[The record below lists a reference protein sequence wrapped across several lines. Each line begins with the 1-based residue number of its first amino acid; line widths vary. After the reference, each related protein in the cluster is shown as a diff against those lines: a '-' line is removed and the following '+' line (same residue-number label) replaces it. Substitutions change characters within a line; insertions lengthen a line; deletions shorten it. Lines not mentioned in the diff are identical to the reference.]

1 MKNNK
6 LKVIS
11 KLTPYKTNDKN
22 IMFKLKFIWYG
33 NIFFEEFYLNRE
45 NLKLTNTSKKHHKES
60 ALQNFRK

>member
-45 NLKLTNTSKKHHKES
+45 NLKLTNTSKTS
-60 ALQNFRK
+60 